1 MQCHRARICHVPLA
15 ADHCVIQPQKPGMRP
30 ASTFASYSH
39 RGYIGCK
46 ASYIQSR
53 VRNTKER
60 NVLPASSPT
69 PARDLPETAKAPTL
83 PLFPCQPS
91 YLKTP
96 QWTDGHF
103 FARKVCMLGYG
114 LNDGVGVGIAFA
126 MKSEA
131 LRGQLWF
138 GSILGEP

>member
-1 MQCHRARICHVPLA
+1 MCFQQAAPL
-15 ADHCVIQPQKPGMRP
+15 
-30 ASTFASYSH
+30 
-39 RGYIGCK
+39 
-46 ASYIQSR
+46 
-53 VRNTKER
+53 
-60 NVLPASSPT
+60 

-103 FARKVCMLGYG
+103 FARGRGVHAWYG
-114 LNDGVGVGIAFA
+114 LKYGLGVGIAFA

-138 GSILGEP
+138 GSILGGPDPDPAIILSALI